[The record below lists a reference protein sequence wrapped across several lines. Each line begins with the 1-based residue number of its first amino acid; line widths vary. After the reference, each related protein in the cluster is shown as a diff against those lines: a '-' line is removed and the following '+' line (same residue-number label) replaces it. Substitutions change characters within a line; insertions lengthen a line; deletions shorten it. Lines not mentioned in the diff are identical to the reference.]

1 MLQIQILIGCIS
13 VAFFIAT
20 FELIRK
26 ERLREEYAML
36 WLITSCVIAVLSL
49 WPGLVNVISRV
60 TGFYY
65 LTAVMGVV
73 FVFFIF
79 LLMHYSI
86 AISRV
91 KEVNKELIQRY
102 ALLELRLR
110 EMETGKKAG
119 KP

>member
-1 MLQIQILIGCIS
+1 MLQIQILIGCTA

-26 ERLREEYAML
+26 ERLREEYAMV
-36 WLITSCVIAVLSL
+36 WLLTSCAVAVLSL
-49 WPGLVNVISRV
+49 WPGLVGVISRI

-65 LTAVMGVV
+65 LTALMGIV
-73 FVFFIF
+73 FVFLVF

-86 AISRV
+86 AISKV
-91 KEVNKELIQRY
+91 KEVNKELIQCY

-110 EMETGKKAG
+110 EMETRKK
-119 KP
+119 

>member
-1 MLQIQILIGCIS
+1 MLRMQVVVGVIS

-26 ERLREEYAML
+26 ERLREEYAIL
-36 WLITSCVIAVLSL
+36 WLVTSSVIAILSL
-49 WPGLVNVISRV
+49 WPGLVDLISRV

-65 LTAVMGVV
+65 ITAVIAIV

-86 AISRV
+86 TISKI
-91 KEVNKELIQRY
+91 KEVNKELIQSY

-110 EMETGKKAG
+110 EMEEERKKG
-119 KP
+119 N